1 MKLII
6 AQRQHSFNWI
16 AWVLLALLLL
26 AISIAS
32 TFTLFSSHA
41 APAPDAVIN
50 GSYALRATTTSGP
63 QKGLYITGIL
73 GLTVSQATITGVAR
87 GLSYAHSS
95 EYAKVTGSTPDN
107 IHVALT
113 INAIPHVKK
122 IGAITLAGIFQMNS
136 GHKGS
141 FTGFKGTY
149 SFGTGSNTSSGTWEA
164 ILETSPTANGTWHV
178 YLVVLNGLNK
188 GTTYHGVLTLTQGSG
203 SKITGTFCPTHG
215 SCIPVKGTNRYG
227 FVLLDLG
234 SPASFVLRGIFTTSP
249 PGFNG
254 RMNGKFYLPGR
265 GSGKHNDRG
274 YWVAND

>member
-1 MKLII
+1 MTFIF
-6 AQRQHSFNWI
+6 AQRQRSFNRI
-16 AWVLLALLLL
+16 AWVLLPLLLL

-32 TFTLFSSHA
+32 TFTLFSSLA

-63 QKGLYITGIL
+63 QKGMYITGIL

-113 INAIPHVKK
+113 INAISHVK

-136 GHKGS
+136 GHRGS

-164 ILETSPTANGTWHV
+164 ILGTNPTANGTWHV

-188 GTTYHGVLTLTQGSG
+188 GTTYHGVLNLVQGTG
-203 SKITGTFCPTHG
+203 SKITGTYCPTHG
-215 SCIPVKGTNRYG
+215 SCIPAKGKNSYG

-234 SPASFVLRGIFTTSP
+234 SPSSFVLRGIFMTP
-249 PGFNG
+249 RPGFNG
-254 RMNGKFYLPGR
+254 RMNGKFYLPGQ

-274 YWVAND
+274 YWVANS